1 MIREGEP
8 QLLLES
14 AVLGVVEAL
23 GAQLFTWMLHLCNN
37 FFLYGLEAEGHG
49 TDAAVIAFHRKQGVI
64 CTRVAPI
71 RLVASAITMGSGG
84 SAGREGPMA
93 VVAAGL
99 GRSCAPLRAGTPPVA
114 SGRHGCGISSDFPH
128 SDRSWSIRNR
138 SSLQQHGIRGRS
150 SALYDAGLGCGL
162 RAQRR
167 LRGIQA
173 VARGNH
179 GMNPIF
185 SWLQ

>member
-71 RLVASAITMGSGG
+71 RLVASAITMGSG
-84 SAGREGPMA
+84 
-93 VVAAGL
+93 
-99 GRSCAPLRAGTPPVA
+99 
-114 SGRHGCGISSDFPH
+114 
-128 SDRSWSIRNR
+128 
-138 SSLQQHGIRGRS
+138 
-150 SALYDAGLGCGL
+150 
-162 RAQRR
+162 
-167 LRGIQA
+167 
-173 VARGNH
+173 
-179 GMNPIF
+179 
-185 SWLQ
+185 

>member
-14 AVLGVVEAL
+14 AVLGVVGAL
-23 GAQLFTWMLHLCNN
+23 GAQLFTWMVHLCNN

-99 GRSCAPLRAGTPPVA
+99 GSLYAGLAHRSEQERRLLLLAGMAAGLAATFRTPIGAGVFA
-114 SGRHGCGISSDFPH
+114 IEV
-128 SDRSWSIRNR
+128 
-138 SSLQQHGIRGRS
+138 SLQQHGIRGRS

-167 LRGIQA
+167 LRGIRA
-173 VARGNH
+173 VARGTM
-179 GMNPIF
+179 G
-185 SWLQ
+185 